1 MIGHVI
7 RFKLE
12 RKEIQPENVPLQ
24 SQLLNTSAGILNVNP
39 QHTAQNHHTQ
49 EVARECSHTVLPLNT
64 PVIHRTRHN
73 GCIVSMPTSIISLHL
88 NSHSSD

>member
-1 MIGHVI
+1 MVKYFREMIGHVI

-39 QHTAQNHHTQ
+39 QH
-49 EVARECSHTVLPLNT
+49 SHSQHKII
-64 PVIHRTRHN
+64 IHRR
-73 GCIVSMPTSIISLHL
+73 SLENAATL
-88 NSHSSD
+88 FFP